1 MLIYNIHST
10 TLTKIHPTVKNVC
23 KPYQNCLRNDI
34 RNDIYTDT
42 KHTFGDHCI
51 RCPWGYS
58 KGERASKDILNCR
71 K

>member
-1 MLIYNIHST
+1 MKEKLKILNRQMLIYNIHST

-42 KHTFGDHCI
+42 KTNLWRPLH
-51 RCPWGYS
+51 
-58 KGERASKDILNCR
+58 
-71 K
+71 